1 MSLLRIAAA
10 AATVIVSLPFAGQA
24 MAMQDAPTW
33 EPTRQQQQQVND
45 RQSRMESE
53 RIQNQTSRN
62 NSRYDRNNRN
72 NRNNRQPT
80 PEESIAAAQALAT
93 ATSLSC
99 QVTEANRVGFND
111 ENQPLYEAACAT
123 GPGYIL
129 IASEPAQAFDC
140 IELKGQADQARAR
153 DPNADVGQQCV
164 IPKNIDTVAVVQGYA
179 TQAGVTCTV
188 DQAAV
193 LGKSADGAI
202 VYEAGCA
209 SAPGYWLARLPSGGW
224 EVTECLQA
232 ISTGGKCQ
240 FTTDQEIATG
250 FQGTLANSDASDCVV
265 QQVRLMGQNP
275 NGRFYE
281 AKCAAGDGYVVRVK
295 DRVAEQVYA
304 CSIAQGIGGGCTLTP
319 VAAAPAA
326 GAAPTTEQN

>member
-1 MSLLRIAAA
+1 MTLFRPAAVA
-10 AATVIVSLPFAGQA
+10 AMAIIVSMPFVGQA
-24 MAMQDAPTW
+24 SALQALQPMSGYGHTA
-33 EPTRQQQQQVND
+33 QQQQQQRD
-45 RQSRMESE
+45 RQTMMESE

-62 NSRYDRNNRN
+62 NSRYDRRNR
-72 NRNNRQPT
+72 REREQT
-80 PEESIAAAQALAT
+80 PEQAMEAAQGLAT
-93 ATSLSC
+93 AAGLSC

-164 IPKNIDTVAVVQGYA
+164 IPKNIDTVAVLQGYA

-188 DQAAV
+188 DNGAV

-202 VYEAGCA
+202 VYEVGCA
-209 SAPGYWLARLPSGGW
+209 NAPGYWLARTTSGW

-232 ISTGGKCQ
+232 VSTGGTCQ
-240 FTTDQEIATG
+240 FTTMEEYAADLQTK
-250 FQGTLANSDASDCVV
+250 LASSDASDCQV
-265 QQVRLMGQNP
+265 QQVRLMGGNA

-281 AKCAAGDGYVVRVK
+281 AKCAAGDGYIARIK
-295 DRVAEQVYA
+295 DGVTQQVYA
-304 CSIAQGIGGGCTLTP
+304 CVIAQPIGGGCTLTQVP
-319 VAAAPAA
+319 APAA
-326 GAAPTTEQN
+326 EAPASTEQN